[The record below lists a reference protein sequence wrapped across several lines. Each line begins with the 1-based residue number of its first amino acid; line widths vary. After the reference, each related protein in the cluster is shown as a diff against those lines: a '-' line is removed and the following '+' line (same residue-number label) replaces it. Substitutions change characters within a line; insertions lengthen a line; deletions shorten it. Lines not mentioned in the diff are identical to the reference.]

1 MHKWK
6 LSNVRKR
13 GEEIKTD
20 QDITKSEVTIISP
33 LKSHTNDT
41 FAMAEKVADKGGCS
55 SQSLQSS
62 TSSV

>member
-20 QDITKSEVTIISP
+20 QDIKSEVTIISP
-33 LKSHTNDT
+33 LKSHTNDA
-41 FAMAEKVADKGGCS
+41 FATAEKVADKGGRS